1 MTPPDAAPSTP
12 RPGLRE
18 SGKQAKR
25 DRITRAA
32 RFLFEKHG
40 FEKTTARAIAARA
53 RVATGTLFLYARDKR
68 DLLFLVFQD
77 DARRLFAE
85 ARAELQDDTPFVDA
99 LMALFGGFLDYYAR
113 HPDLSKA
120 IVQELFFREHDPAR
134 MGALSFE
141 YGAQL
146 VTLVERARTRGEIT
160 DTSPHET
167 VCGALFAHYA
177 FWVQAWLGT
186 KLVDHAQAEAGLRRA
201 LELQIEGLR

>member
-1 MTPPDAAPSTP
+1 MASVPATA

-18 SGKQAKR
+18 AGKQAKR

-32 RFLFEKHG
+32 RVLFERHG
-40 FEKTTARAIAARA
+40 FDKTTARAIAARA

-77 DARRLFAE
+77 DARRLFAD
-85 ARAELQDDTPFVDA
+85 ANATLRDDTPLLDA
-99 LMALFGGFLDYYAR
+99 LMGLFGGFIDYYAR

-141 YGAQL
+141 YGTHVAA
-146 VTLVERARTRGEIT
+146 LVERARARREIG
-160 DTSPHET
+160 DAGPLDA

-186 KLVDHAQAEAGLRRA
+186 RLVSREQADAGLRRA

>member
-1 MTPPDAAPSTP
+1 MPTAPAST
-12 RPGLRE
+12 RPGPRE
-18 SGKQAKR
+18 AGKQAKR

-32 RFLFEKHG
+32 RFLFERDG
-40 FEKTTARAIAARA
+40 FERTTARAIAARA

-85 ARAELQDDTPFVDA
+85 AGATLRDDTSLVDA
-99 LMALFGGFLDYYAR
+99 LMTLFGGFIDYYAR

-141 YGAQL
+141 YGAQ
-146 VTLVERARTRGEIT
+146 VSALVERARARREIGDAGPLDAVT
-160 DTSPHET
+160 
-167 VCGALFAHYA
+167 GALFAHYA

-186 KLVDHAQAEAGLRRA
+186 RLVTRAQAETGLRRA